1 MASVHLFLRP
11 DMSCGIKKLIEGG
24 GGGKGRCC
32 DWPNSYK
39 ENEDTRNIGIYIKNK
54 KYIYIYIIYIYI

>member
-1 MASVHLFLRP
+1 
-11 DMSCGIKKLIEGG
+11 MSCGIKKLIEGG